1 MTKSILKCACQYIS
15 KTFVKE
21 NDNGEVNGLIIAGH
35 NFPLSFQR
43 DSHENLDRK
52 GSLKHYQKVHSSNTK
67 YHQKNWG
74 ILFKSSKRQW
84 EWKSERKYDSLSH
97 FILPSAARL
106 SRESFFMWFFYLFL
120 GKSWDGL
127 FYGYIRISRPLV
139 AFAHPQDF
147 AKSSNFAAEVMK
159 LFKILYW
166 MKLMLACGYYSH
178 LKWQQP

>member
-1 MTKSILKCACQYIS
+1 MKQVEKNGTWGQNDCDNDNLTVRKIVEKIEQIMWRNPFWSACQYIS

-35 NFPLSFQR
+35 NFPLSYQR

-52 GSLKHYQKVHSSNTK
+52 GSLKHYQKVHSSNTQ

-106 SRESFFMWFFYLFL
+106 SRESF
-120 GKSWDGL
+120 
-127 FYGYIRISRPLV
+127 
-139 AFAHPQDF
+139 
-147 AKSSNFAAEVMK
+147 
-159 LFKILYW
+159 
-166 MKLMLACGYYSH
+166 
-178 LKWQQP
+178 